1 MFLPERATFW
11 GYTSELAAYIHIF
24 SMNKV
29 IVVGGD
35 HHNTLGVIRGLG
47 ERGVNPD
54 LVYVSATSRTF
65 VNYSKYARKCTR
77 VREDN
82 EIIDVLLSKYK
93 DEKAKPVIICCSDSS
108 SGVIDENRNRLIPYF
123 ILPGAEEQGRIAE
136 LMSKKTMAELAI
148 EVGLN
153 IPESYYVEHPQ
164 EELEK
169 ILLPCIIKPLESRKG
184 SKTEISI
191 CRTRNELNSYAAEH
205 DITKDQIQEFIDKDF
220 EYQLI
225 GCSTSK
231 EIIIP
236 GVSKILRPCKGS
248 NTSFLHY
255 TPMKK
260 GFCDIEKC
268 KEFVRRTGYRGL
280 FSLEFLRDKQ
290 GKDYFMEINFR
301 NDGNA
306 ICVTAAGMS
315 LPYIWYLDC
324 LGKDYSE
331 EKAKP
336 INPVYVMPDMAELK
350 LLFTRQIS
358 FRDYIQDFRKTDRFM
373 EYDSKDRKPFWK
385 LLKYEICSKLHI
397 CSD

>member
-1 MFLPERATFW
+1 M
-11 GYTSELAAYIHIF
+11 
-24 SMNKV
+24 
-29 IVVGGD
+29 
-35 HHNTLGVIRGLG
+35 
-47 ERGVNPD
+47 
-54 LVYVSATSRTF
+54 
-65 VNYSKYARKCTR
+65 
-77 VREDN
+77 
-82 EIIDVLLSKYK
+82 
-93 DEKAKPVIICCSDSS
+93 
-108 SGVIDENRNRLIPYF
+108 
-123 ILPGAEEQGRIAE
+123 
-136 LMSKKTMAELAI
+136 
-148 EVGLN
+148 
-153 IPESYYVEHPQ
+153 
-164 EELEK
+164 
-169 ILLPCIIKPLESRKG
+169 
-184 SKTEISI
+184 
-191 CRTRNELNSYAAEH
+191 NSYAAKH

-255 TPMKK
+255 TPMKE